1 MHAPVTNAA
10 PKCRAQ
16 QAVSIRDLLLV
27 WESKGFAMTMKVELV
42 VFLLLVSAD
51 AGEHGLFRG
60 VEGCSHC
67 SVVGCDVRCDV
78 R

>member
-16 QAVSIRDLLLV
+16 LEVSIRDLLFV
-27 WESKGFAMTMKVELV
+27 WGSKGFAMAMKVELV
-42 VFLLLVSAD
+42 VFLLLVSTE
-51 AGEHGLFRG
+51 AGEHGLFCG
-60 VEGCSHC
+60 VAGCSHC
-67 SVVGCDVRCDV
+67 SVVGCNVRCDV